1 MLPCS
6 FIPLGANKQMNNSLI
21 YKFIFLFSVLI
32 STKVYS
38 QDFDQNVHTKFLC
51 YSEKTKY
58 SVQLLTNSNLNL
70 FNISSQKTT
79 VFYSAGFDKSLEIYN
94 YNTRADAKSSRIF
107 SFALPAEA
115 FQAHDS
121 FAAQIFVKE
130 HISSNQKAKLWA
142 DLVCYS
148 NALTQ

>member
-1 MLPCS
+1 M
-6 FIPLGANKQMNNSLI
+6 KTT
-21 YKFIFLFSVLI
+21 FLFLNLI
-32 STKVYS
+32 LASSAFFSNKALGQNEDV
-38 QDFDQNVHTKFLC
+38 NVHTKFLC
-51 YSEKTKY
+51 YSGKTKY

-70 FNISSQKTT
+70 FNTSSQKTT
-79 VFYSAGFDKSLEIYN
+79 VFYSVGFDKNLEIYN